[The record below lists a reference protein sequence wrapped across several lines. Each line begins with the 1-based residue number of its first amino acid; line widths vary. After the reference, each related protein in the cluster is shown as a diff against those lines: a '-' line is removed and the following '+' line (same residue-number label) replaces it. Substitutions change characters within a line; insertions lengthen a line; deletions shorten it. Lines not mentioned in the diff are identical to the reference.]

1 MRTLLW
7 KEYREN
13 WKWGVLLLVAS
24 AIWHVVSQYENH
36 NRMALFSK
44 DYVAVSAM
52 GFSIGALLLGLMQTV
67 FEAQRDRWAY
77 LRHRAIAPERILFA
91 KAIVGLSLYFVA
103 VLIPLLSLAIWESIP
118 GNVAAPFHWS
128 APIGGLAAMLS
139 GSAFWFAGA
148 LIGIRDV
155 RWYGT
160 RLLPVGL
167 PIAGIAGI
175 LGSLESIGWISAMG
189 IGVALGAFAVT
200 VIPMVIATAGA
211 FRNRTGYLS
220 QSRASRWSLA
230 LSSAI
235 SLWLLTLT
243 ALMILAGTLED
254 LRLSWMWPSRVVTHE
269 FDRHGRLIRLERVI
283 NPLDPHRKRILDDGM
298 SVVDSGPGVDPR
310 VSLSDFVPFVMLFHD
325 RSESK
330 RDRSHY
336 RGLQQ
341 DGPVRRI
348 CDHWGNPQASHW
360 FFEIND
366 GVLLGYHG
374 RTRRLAWR
382 AGPDGIVGADQ
393 PMPRPFSGTTMDWS
407 LTSRFDATAYVTGQ
421 DRWQLEDPFAASN
434 AIPNWP
440 QPLQTEDGLYWMDRG
455 GPRLTRVYAVDP
467 PDRLVALMIISRK
480 EETVVWMV
488 RDRVI
493 RKYVLAENGRVLAA
507 TDLEGHHQ
515 LTEDLLRAEF
525 TIPEAV
531 RGIGDFGV
539 AELPEK
545 NLVVYRTVQFVD
557 TISEDRSTVHTIL
570 ATPQGQV
577 LRHVTS
583 DRDHVYHTRANLFA
597 APMVP
602 AILAAGLT
610 AMWAPRVEQVSTPGV
625 AIESLASPPSKAF
638 LLVMWVSWLLSL
650 MATGLLVRRFRFPR
664 NSSLGWLSASA
675 MLGPAAPLT
684 LLALRERVPTVICSG
699 CQSRRPRNAECCPH
713 CGQLFPQPARNGTEI
728 FTTLVESKLSQSIA
742 EPVNRDAARGAI

>member
-24 AIWHVVSQYENH
+24 ALWHVASQYESR
-36 NRMALFSK
+36 NRMALFSA
-44 DYVAVSAM
+44 DYVAISAM

-77 LRHRAIAPERILFA
+77 LRHRAISPERILFA
-91 KAIVGLSLYFVA
+91 KGIAGLSLYFAA

-118 GNVAAPFHWS
+118 GNVPAPFYWS

-167 PIAGIAGI
+167 PIVGIAGM
-175 LGSLESIGWISAMG
+175 LGSLESIGWNSVT
-189 IGVALGAFAVT
+189 GVGLALGAFSIT
-200 VIPMVIATAGA
+200 VMPMAIATAGA

-220 QSRASRWSLA
+220 QSRASRWCLA

-243 ALMILAGTLED
+243 VLMIVAGTLED
-254 LRLSWMWPSRVVTHE
+254 LRLPWMWPSRAVTHE

-283 NPLDPHRKRILDDGM
+283 NPLDPFRTRIPDGGM
-298 SVVDSGPGVDPR
+298 SVVDSGPGIDPS

-325 RSESK
+325 RAESK

-341 DGPVRRI
+341 DGPVRRMW
-348 CDHWGNPQASHW
+348 DHWGNPQASHW
-360 FFEIND
+360 FFEFND
-366 GVLLGYHG
+366 GILLGYQG
-374 RTRRLAWR
+374 GTRRLAWR
-382 AGPDGIVGADQ
+382 AGPDGIVAADQ
-393 PMPRPFSGTTMDWS
+393 PMPRRFSGSNMDWS
-407 LTSRFDATAYVTGQ
+407 LTTRFDATAFATTGQ
-421 DRWQLEDPFAASN
+421 EKWQLEDPFGNST

-440 QPLQTEDGLYWMDRG
+440 LPLQTEDGLYWLDRA
-455 GPRLTRVYAVDP
+455 GPRLNRVYAVDP
-467 PDRLVALMIISRK
+467 PERLVAVTISSRK
-480 EETVVWMV
+480 EESVVWMV

-507 TDLEGHHQ
+507 TDPEGHHQ
-515 LTEDLLRAEF
+515 LTEDLVRAEF
-525 TIPEAV
+525 TIPDAL
-531 RGIGDFGV
+531 RGIGAFGF
-539 AELPEK
+539 AKLPEK
-545 NLVVYRTVQFVD
+545 DLVVYRSVQYVD
-557 TISEDRSTVHTIL
+557 TISEDRSVVHTFL
-570 ATPQGQV
+570 ATPQGQI

-583 DRDHVYHTRANLFA
+583 DRDQVYHTRASLFA

-602 AILAAGLT
+602 AILATGLT
-610 AMWAPRVEQVSTPGV
+610 AIQTPRFEQVSTPGA
-625 AIESLASPPSKAF
+625 AIESLASPPSKTF
-638 LLVMWVSWLLSL
+638 QLLMWGSGLLSL
-650 MATGLLVRRFRFPR
+650 LVTGLLARRFRFSR
-664 NSSLGWLSASA
+664 SSSLGWLAASA
-675 MLGPAAPLT
+675 MLGLAAPLT

-699 CQSRRPRNAECCPH
+699 CKSRRPRDADHCPH
-713 CGQLFPQPARNGTEI
+713 CGQLFAEPARNGTEI
-728 FTTLVESKLSQSIA
+728 FATLATTT
-742 EPVNRDAARGAI
+742 